1 MHQIFHVGFSSVH
14 SQLELAICA
23 SYSMNQFCFVFK
35 SDFYYLPYTD
45 GQARIKITENL
56 WVNSTVLMCVLRC
69 RTIPTQNK
77 AFQMCNSCVSRW
89 QGDIYSHLHLQGFPL
104 LLLQVVPVPKTGTY
118 EQLLGGRVH
127 QDRWTCISM
136 YLFWFILLLFW
147 FILMQ
152 QAEKW
157 WNSIFYKQ
165 IAHLLHGQQET
176 GQWASTQ
183 LQLHCMAMHY
193 LQII

>member
-1 MHQIFHVGFSSVH
+1 MLDLAQYTASWSLLFVHPIAWTSFALFSNQISITSLTLMGK
-14 SQLELAICA
+14 LELR
-23 SYSMNQFCFVFK
+23 SQKTS
-35 SDFYYLPYTD
+35 
-45 GQARIKITENL
+45 E
-56 WVNSTVLMCVLRC
+56 WTVLSLCVSWGAEQFPH
-69 RTIPTQNK
+69 RTKHAI
-77 AFQMCNSCVSRW
+77 QMCNSCVSRW

-176 GQWASTQ
+176 LGQWASIQ

>member
-1 MHQIFHVGFSSVH
+1 MLDLAQYTASWSLLFVPPIAWTSFALFSNQISITSLTLMGK
-14 SQLELAICA
+14 LELR
-23 SYSMNQFCFVFK
+23 SQKTS
-35 SDFYYLPYTD
+35 
-45 GQARIKITENL
+45 E
-56 WVNSTVLMCVLRC
+56 WTVLSLCVSWGAEQFPH
-69 RTIPTQNK
+69 RTKHAI
-77 AFQMCNSCVSRW
+77 QMCNSCVSRW

-157 WNSIFYKQ
+157 WSSIFYKQ

-176 GQWASTQ
+176 LGQWASTQ